1 MIYFIL
7 KDVEWDQLFSFY
19 EAYTKYNEKLYFY
32 MGFFLVFFSN
42 QNAEY
47 FFALFINLLY
57 CQLHDHYVKSG
68 TNKLKA

>member
-1 MIYFIL
+1 
-7 KDVEWDQLFSFY
+7 
-19 EAYTKYNEKLYFY
+19 